1 MAKPRA
7 KRIFT
12 YVFLSLVA
20 FISLFPVFWMI
31 VSATNKSVDV
41 TKGTLLPGSALIDNL
56 NKLLDE
62 TNLIQALGNSAI
74 ISIVSTILALLIGSM
89 AGYGF
94 EVYRTKSRDIVFN
107 ILLMS
112 MMIPFAAIMI
122 PLYRMFATISSA
134 APAIGI
140 NTMASVIIPTITTA
154 FLIFFFRQNTKMFP
168 KDLLEAGRIDG
179 LSELGIFLK
188 IYMPT
193 MKTTYAAAAIIT
205 FMSSWNNYLW
215 PLIVLQTPDQQT
227 IPLLISNLGA
237 GYAPDYGVIMTAV
250 VIATLPT
257 AIVFFI
263 MQKHFVAGMVG
274 SVK

>member
-20 FISLFPVFWMI
+20 FISIFPFFWMI